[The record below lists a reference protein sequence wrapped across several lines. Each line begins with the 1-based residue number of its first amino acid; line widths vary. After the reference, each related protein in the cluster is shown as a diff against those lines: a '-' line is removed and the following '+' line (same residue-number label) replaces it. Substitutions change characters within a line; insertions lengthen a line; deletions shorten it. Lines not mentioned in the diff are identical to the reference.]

1 MAGVE
6 LIEHS
11 DLSSLSTLRLKSRGD
26 LIYAHSTEALKILLP
41 TLKKHHIPYRV
52 LGKGANQV
60 LPMDGQGVF
69 IKLKFPFHQKEYL
82 KGPRDEYH
90 LPASVSL
97 AVLSAHAMRFGL
109 KGWEVF
115 TGIPATLGGAIFM
128 NAGTGLGEI
137 GNLVKEV
144 ILINERG
151 EKKTVPTTEDSFS
164 YRKNHFMAS
173 GDIIVEATLIHHGID
188 RDTANTIKAY
198 LNRRNRTQPLDK
210 PTCGCVFKNASKTC
224 RAGTSVD
231 IIGLKGLRFR
241 DLMVSK
247 RHANFFE
254 NLGHSSTA
262 DDVKDFVDLVAFE
275 LELNLGIKFETE
287 VKLEF

>member
-1 MAGVE
+1 MAEVE
-6 LIEHS
+6 FIEHG
-11 DLSSLSTLRLKSRGD
+11 DLSSLSTLRLRSRGD
-26 LIYAHSTEALKILLP
+26 LIYAYSAQALEILLP
-41 TLKKHHIPYRV
+41 TLKKNHILYRV

-60 LPMDGQGVF
+60 LPAKGQGVF
-69 IKLKFPFHQKEYL
+69 IKLRFPFHQKEYL
-82 KGPRDEYH
+82 KGPRDEYR

-97 AVLSAHAMRFGL
+97 AALSAHAVRFGL

-144 ILINERG
+144 TLINERG
-151 EKKTVPTTEDSFS
+151 EKRTVSTTKDSFS
-164 YRKNHFMAS
+164 YRKNHFTAP
-173 GDIIVEATLIHHGID
+173 GDIIIEAILIHHGLD
-188 RDTANTIKAY
+188 KNTSNTIKSY
-198 LNRRNRTQPLDK
+198 LNRRNSTQPLDK

-241 DLMVSK
+241 NLMVSK
-247 RHANFFE
+247 KHANFFE
-254 NLGHSSTA
+254 NLSHSSTA
-262 DDVKDFVDLVAFE
+262 NDVKDFVDLVAFE